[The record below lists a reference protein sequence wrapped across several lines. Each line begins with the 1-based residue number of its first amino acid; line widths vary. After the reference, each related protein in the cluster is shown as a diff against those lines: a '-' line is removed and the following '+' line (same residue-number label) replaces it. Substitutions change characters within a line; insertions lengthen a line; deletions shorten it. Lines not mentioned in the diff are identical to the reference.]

1 MHSILS
7 MLKQSRYVLLA
18 KTMYRVLRNS
28 RIPIFLHRKS
38 NHIFTAWQHIVL
50 LTIKQYEGKSYRMFA
65 EGWLKHI
72 ISEYFYNYPRYLILQ
87 HYKSLQIGSTM

>member
-7 MLKQSRYVLLA
+7 MLKESRYVLLA

-38 NHIFTAWQHIVL
+38 NHIFTVWQHIVL

-65 EGWLKHI
+65 EWLVEAHYVRI
-72 ISEYFYNYPRYLILQ
+72 FLQYPRFLILQ
-87 HYKSLQIGSTM
+87 HYKSSQIGSTM